1 MGQLT
6 GQHVS
11 QALRL
16 ISEAGAF
23 THTRALVQHVVTR
36 LPQLVGSE
44 LTTLSDCDL
53 TTDTRHVVS
62 FPNNAI
68 SSTERA
74 CFDQFIHQHPLVQF
88 HSQWT
93 NQRARRISDC
103 LPVSWFR
110 RTELYN
116 EYYRRIGI
124 GHVVALPLITGRNRI
139 VSFVLNRERRDFGE
153 RDIQMLDLLRPGLAT
168 LYSRALQAETM
179 RADLADMAAKLRSKG
194 VAMRRLPD
202 GAALTPREQEV
213 LMWLGRGKSNAQIA
227 AILAMSPRTVQKH
240 LERIFEKL
248 GVENRT
254 AAVLRMLQSAG
265 EPRGVSRSAGDKHP
279 DSNGS

>member
-6 GQHVS
+6 RQHLS

-23 THTRALVQHVVTR
+23 VQTRALVQHAVTR
-36 LPQLVGSE
+36 LPELVGSE

-53 TTDTRHVVS
+53 AKGTRHVVS

-103 LPVSWFR
+103 LPMSWFR
-110 RTELYN
+110 RTDLYN
-116 EYYRRIGI
+116 EYYRRVGI

-139 VSFVLNRERRDFGE
+139 VSFVLNRERRNFGE
-153 RDIQMLDLLRPGLAT
+153 RDMQMLDLLRPGLAT
-168 LYSRALQAETM
+168 LYGRALQAETM
-179 RADLADMAAKLRSKG
+179 RDELADMDARLRRKG
-194 VAMRRLPD
+194 VAIRGLPD

-227 AILAMSPRTVQKH
+227 AILATSPRTVQKH

-265 EPRGVSRSAGDKHP
+265 EPTGFSRSAGGMQ
-279 DSNGS
+279 SETNGN